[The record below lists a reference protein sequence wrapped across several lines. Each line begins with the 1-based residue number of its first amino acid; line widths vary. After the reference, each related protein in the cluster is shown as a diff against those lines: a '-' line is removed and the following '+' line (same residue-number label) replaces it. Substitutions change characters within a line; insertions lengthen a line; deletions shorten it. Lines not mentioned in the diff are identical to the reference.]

1 MTLWSQPASDDLQ
14 HNGSVQWSYTTH
26 PLAARRWTTVLQ
38 AVHCGMWPPSSCS
51 SDAILPL
58 QGPKNKARA
67 ELYCSIDPQALNPW
81 RRPDLRQSYVA
92 GQSRPV
98 YKDCSNVLRQH
109 LTSQQHSP
117 LASHHRNGEALH
129 TSARLRPAH
138 LVDKLLI
145 PARSVVH
152 RDTSSDS
159 SSRGFDLASRRCY
172 VENLD
177 GESLPYP

>member
-14 HNGSVQWSYTTH
+14 HNGSVQWSYTTY
-26 PLAARRWTTVLQ
+26 PLAARRWTTVYKRCT
-38 AVHCGMWPPSSCS
+38 VVCGHHHRAPATRFFLCRG
-51 SDAILPL
+51 
-58 QGPKNKARA
+58 QKNKARA
-67 ELYCSIDPQALNPW
+67 EFYCSIDPQALNPR

-92 GQSRPV
+92 EQSRSV
-98 YKDCSNVLRQH
+98 YKDCSNALRQH

-152 RDTSSDS
+152 CDTSSDS